1 MTARHQLRVGGRRI
15 GRDRGAPIDATPAP
29 ALGEMLRVARER
41 KGVDIYRAERDT
53 KIRAKHLDALES
65 GDYADLPGAVYT
77 KGFLRNYA
85 VYLGLD
91 PDETLERWRSETA
104 TPRRSEAVAVAPP
117 RPLAA
122 PRRGLIFTPGIIVS
136 ALLSVLVLAFLG
148 YVAMQVMRFSQS
160 AELTVDG
167 ALVRQLGASAESTVL
182 AGTTSADAT
191 VTITG
196 PSDFHDTTD
205 ADAEGLWT
213 MTVPVS
219 KGQNEFIVTAMDPG
233 TERSS
238 PPVKVIVEV
247 PVPPTPAASGADP
260 TQPLPS
266 PDLTVSSPADGAT
279 ISEAVVS
286 VVGTT
291 SGTRVFISAEQG
303 PDAEAPGSPEPSATS
318 SPEPGA
324 SEGPDASPS
333 AGAELE
339 SVDITVTD
347 GTFSADLTLGP
358 GSWTITVTASAT
370 GQADAVA
377 TRTVEVAFEGLVV
390 TVEAVGGNAYIQ
402 AWVDGEPSRQRILRS
417 GRSAT
422 FTAEQNVLIRTGN
435 AGFTHFTVNGD
446 DLGALGGVGQV
457 ENWLFELGEPPRRSL

>member
-1 MTARHQLRVGGRRI
+1 
-15 GRDRGAPIDATPAP
+15 
-29 ALGEMLRVARER
+29 MLRVARER

-122 PRRGLIFTPGIIVS
+122 PRRGPIFTPGIIVS

-148 YVAMQVMRFSQS
+148 YVAMQVMRFSQTG
-160 AELTVDG
+160 ELTVEG
-167 ALVRQLGASAESTVL
+167 ALVRQLDPTAESTVL
-182 AGTTSADAT
+182 AGTTTPKAT

-196 PSDFHDTTD
+196 SSDFHATTD
-205 ADAEGLWT
+205 ASAQGRWS
-213 MTVPVS
+213 MTVPVT
-219 KGQNEFIVTAMDPG
+219 KGQNEFIVTATEPG

-238 PPVKVIVEV
+238 PPVNVIVTV
-247 PVPPTPAASGADP
+247 PVPPTPAPSGAVP
-260 TQPLPS
+260 TQSLPA
-266 PDLTVSSPADGAT
+266 PDLTLSSPADGAT
-279 ISEAVVS
+279 ISEGVVS
-286 VVGTT
+286 VAGITT
-291 SGTRVFISAEQG
+291 GTRVVISAEQVPG
-303 PDAEAPGSPEPSATS
+303 VAVPGSPAPGSPAPSAD
-318 SPEPGA
+318 PGA
-324 SEGPDASPS
+324 TDGPDASPS

-339 SVDITVTD
+339 AVDITVTD

-358 GSWTITVTASAT
+358 GSWAITITASAT
-370 GQADAVA
+370 GQADAVE

-402 AWVDGEPSRQRILRS
+402 AWVDGEPSQQKILRS

-446 DLGALGGVGQV
+446 DLGALGGVGRV
-457 ENWLFELGEPPRRSL
+457 ENWLFELGEPPRRSP